1 MLRGLLT
8 LTCVC
13 LVVLAGCG
21 DDESASTTGADATP
35 TETQID
41 TETEALTE
49 TEIET
54 ETEAETVTTRTS
66 TSPEDQP
73 GGAGDEE
80 PARSQALFTGKGGR
94 ITPAVVKVP
103 PFIAIRVE
111 LRSVDGKGYSLDFGN
126 GKGVMTSQQIASSS
140 TQFPGLRPDQ
150 KLVGRPLGELGNSVT
165 VVASAEPGP

>member
-1 MLRGLLT
+1 MLRGLLA

-13 LVVLAGCG
+13 LLVLAGCG
-21 DDESASTTGADATP
+21 SDDEDTSTAGADTTP

-49 TEIET
+49 TEIDT
-54 ETEAETVTTRTS
+54 ETETVTTRTS

-94 ITPAVVKVP
+94 ITPPVVKVP

-111 LRSVDGKGYSLDFGN
+111 LRSADGQGYSLDFGN
-126 GKGVMTSQQIASSS
+126 GKGVMTSQQISSSS
-140 TQFPGLRPDQ
+140 TQFPGLRPDR
-150 KLVGRPLGELGNSVT
+150 KLVGRPVGGLGNPVT
-165 VVASAEPGP
+165 IVASAEPGP